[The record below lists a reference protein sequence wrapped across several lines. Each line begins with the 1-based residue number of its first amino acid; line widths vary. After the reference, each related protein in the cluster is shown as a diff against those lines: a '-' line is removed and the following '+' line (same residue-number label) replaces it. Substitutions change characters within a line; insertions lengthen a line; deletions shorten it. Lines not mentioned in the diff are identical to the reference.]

1 MSSLD
6 WLYQHQLIGTRS
18 KQNPQNEEVTAEH
31 EARIS
36 QVMNRLL
43 GQMQGIEI
51 SQQATIIAGAPKT
64 EFAHVMEQQNIA
76 LAECLKSCTTAL
88 SSTAQS
94 TENTF
99 KYVRAF
105 DDARQLIGT
114 IGDVRGGGPAN
125 TFDVLIAQDRSKQMA
140 GSIDGKLALDFMN
153 APPVKISENETTS
166 SKLPTPEMP
175 S

>member
-1 MSSLD
+1 MSSPD
-6 WLYQHQLIGTRS
+6 WFNQHQLIGTCS
-18 KQNPQNEEVTAEH
+18 KQNLQNEEATAEH
-31 EARIS
+31 EAKIS
-36 QVMNRLL
+36 QIMNRLL

-51 SQQATIIAGAPKT
+51 GQQATIVAGAPRT
-64 EFAHVMEQQNIA
+64 EFAHVVEQQNIA
-76 LAECLKSCTTAL
+76 LAACLKSCTAAL
-88 SSTAQS
+88 SSAAQS

-99 KYVRAF
+99 KYARAF

-140 GSIDGKLALDFMN
+140 GSIDDKLALDFMN
-153 APPVKISENETTS
+153 APPVKISENGTTS
-166 SKLPTPEMP
+166 SKLPTPDMP

>member
-1 MSSLD
+1 ME
-6 WLYQHQLIGTRS
+6 TRS
-18 KQNPQNEEVTAEH
+18 KQNFQDK
-31 EARIS
+31 EAIKELEAKIDGT
-36 QVMNRLL
+36 MNRLS

-51 SQQATIIAGAPKT
+51 SQQAAIDAGASHT

-76 LAECLKSCTTAL
+76 LAACLKSCTAAL

-94 TENTF
+94 TGNTF
-99 KYVRAF
+99 KYARAF

-114 IGDVRGGGPAN
+114 IGDVGGGGSAN
-125 TFDVLIAQDRSKQMA
+125 TFDVLIAQDRSRQMA

-153 APPVKISENETTS
+153 APLVRMSGNGTTS

>member
-1 MSSLD
+1 MNSLD

-18 KQNPQNEEVTAEH
+18 KQNPQNEELTTEH

-43 GQMQGIEI
+43 GPMQGIEI

-64 EFAHVMEQQNIA
+64 EFAHVMEQQICSRR
-76 LAECLKSCTTAL
+76 LFEILHGSVVKH
-88 SSTAQS
+88 S

-99 KYVRAF
+99 NYVRAF

-125 TFDVLIAQDRSKQMA
+125 TFNVVIAQDRSKQMA
-140 GSIDGKLALDFMN
+140 GSIDEKLALDFMN
-153 APPVKISENETTS
+153 APPEKNSGNGTTS

>member
-1 MSSLD
+1 M
-6 WLYQHQLIGTRS
+6 IEKFEG
-18 KQNPQNEEVTAEH
+18 KVEGA
-31 EARIS
+31 
-36 QVMNRLL
+36 MNRLS

-51 SQQATIIAGAPKT
+51 SQQAAIEAGAPQT
-64 EFAHVMEQQNIA
+64 EFANIMKQQNIA
-76 LAECLKSCTTAL
+76 LAACLKSCTAAL

-94 TENTF
+94 TGNTF

-105 DDARQLIGT
+105 DDARQLVGT
-114 IGDVRGGGPAN
+114 IGDVGGGGPAN

-140 GSIDGKLALDFMN
+140 GSIDGRLALDFMN
-153 APPVKISENETTS
+153 APSVKISENGTTS

>member
-1 MSSLD
+1 M
-6 WLYQHQLIGTRS
+6 IKTRS
-18 KQNPQNEEVTAEH
+18 KQNFQDEEATAEF
-31 EARIS
+31 EGRIS
-36 QVMNRLL
+36 QIMNRLL
-43 GQMQGIEI
+43 GQMQGIAI
-51 SQQATIIAGAPKT
+51 SQQASIDAGAPQT

-76 LAECLKSCTTAL
+76 LAACLKSCTAAL
-88 SSTAQS
+88 SGTAQS
-94 TENTF
+94 TKNTF
-99 KYVRAF
+99 KYARSF

-114 IGDVRGGGPAN
+114 IGDVRGGGSVN

-153 APPVKISENETTS
+153 APLGSIRGDGTMS

>member
-6 WLYQHQLIGTRS
+6 CLYQHQLIRTRS

-51 SQQATIIAGAPKT
+51 SQQATIITGVPKT
-64 EFAHVMEQQNIA
+64 EFAHVMEQQTIA
-76 LAECLKSCTTAL
+76 LGACLESCTAAL

-125 TFDVLIAQDRSKQMA
+125 TFAVLRAEDRSKQLA
-140 GSIDGKLALDFMN
+140 GSIDGKLALDFMH
-153 APPVKISENETTS
+153 APPVKMYGDGTTS

>member
-1 MSSLD
+1 
-6 WLYQHQLIGTRS
+6 
-18 KQNPQNEEVTAEH
+18 
-31 EARIS
+31 
-36 QVMNRLL
+36 MNRLL

-64 EFAHVMEQQNIA
+64 EFAHVIEQQNIA
-76 LAECLKSCTTAL
+76 LSACLKSCTAAL

-94 TENTF
+94 MEITF

-105 DDARQLIGT
+105 DDARQLIDT
-114 IGDVRGGGPAN
+114 IGDVKWGGPAN
-125 TFDVLIAQDRSKQMA
+125 IFDVLIAQDKSRQMA

-153 APPVKISENETTS
+153 APPVKNSGNGTTS
-166 SKLPTPEMP
+166 SKLPTPETP